1 MSDDFDLGSVLGTFL
16 DEARELLIQMET
28 ILLGMETGD
37 GDADPE
43 EINALFR
50 AAHTVKGSAGLFGLD
65 DVVAFGHRVE
75 SVLDQVRDGEL
86 TLTPERV
93 GLLIRC
99 TDHLGQLVN
108 CTAESR
114 DPDEM
119 LIAQGNELAAA
130 LQADGPIAASS
141 SPPPESPAGPGSQM
155 VEHEVRRGEST
166 VLAATGSAVE
176 SAIEAWTRRSDRDGW
191 HLSLRFSEETFR
203 NGMDPLSFIR
213 YLQSLGQLV
222 RVETLPDRIPETDFD
237 PESCYLGFE
246 IHFHG
251 EVTKQALEDVFEFVR
266 DDCQI
271 RILPTASKVEEFLSL
286 IRSLPEDDLR
296 LGEILVKVGTLTERE
311 LHDALAA
318 QAQAEQPDPLGRI
331 LVESGAVQPPVVEA
345 ALAKQVKAKEVKAR
359 ETRSV
364 RVQADK
370 LDSLIDLVG
379 ELVIAS
385 SAARTLGAVNPDSA
399 QHQAALE
406 VGRLVELIREG
417 TLRLRMVEIGETF
430 SRFHRIVRDTARELG
445 KEVALEVDGGETEL
459 DRTMV
464 EKIADPLTHMVR
476 NAIDHGIE
484 MPDLRLASSK
494 SEKGTIRLAAFHDSG
509 SVVIE
514 VSDDGAGLDPER
526 IRNKALSRGL
536 IGEDDVL
543 STRDLYQLIFEPG
556 FSTAE
561 QVSNLSGRGVG
572 MDVVKKTV
580 EGLRGSIDID
590 SVPGGGTSVRLRLP
604 LTLAIIDGFLL
615 GVGESKFVL
624 PLDLVVECID
634 LQRVEER
641 AAQGTYVR
649 VRGEVIPYLRIADF
663 FGLQARGHG
672 RESLV
677 VVQGSGRRFGLVVD
691 ELLGE
696 LQTVIKPLGGL
707 FEHLKGISGSTILGS
722 GELALIID
730 VAGLSQLAAQRDER
744 AGPRRE
750 QAAGGET
757 VRG

>member
-16 DEARELLIQMET
+16 DEARELLMQMET
-28 ILLGMETGD
+28 ILLGMESG
-37 GDADPE
+37 GGEADPE

-86 TLTPERV
+86 ALTPDRV

-108 CTAESR
+108 CTAEAR
-114 DPDEM
+114 DPDEA
-119 LIAQGNELAAA
+119 LIAQGDELAAA
-130 LQADGPIAASS
+130 LQGGGAPAADPAPKPETTAK
-141 SPPPESPAGPGSQM
+141 PESQAGGRS
-155 VEHEVRRGEST
+155 EST
-166 VLAATGSAVE
+166 VLAATGTAVE
-176 SAIEAWTRRSDRDGW
+176 SAIESWTRRSERDGW

-246 IHFHG
+246 IHFLG

-266 DDCQI
+266 EDCQI

-311 LHDALAA
+311 LQEALAA
-318 QAQAEQPDPLGRI
+318 QAQSESPDPLGRI
-331 LVESGAVQPPVVEA
+331 LVESGTVQPPVVEA

-399 QHQAALE
+399 QHQASLE

-430 SRFHRIVRDTARELG
+430 ARFHRIVRDTARELG
-445 KEVALEVDGGETEL
+445 KEVALEVEGGDTEL

-484 MPDLRLASSK
+484 MPELRLARGK
-494 SEKGTIRLAAFHDSG
+494 TEKGTIRLAAFHDSG
-509 SVVIE
+509 NVVIE
-514 VSDDGAGLDPER
+514 VGDDGAGLDPER

-536 IGEDDVL
+536 IGEDDTL
-543 STRDLYQLIFEPG
+543 SPRDLYQLIFEPG

-641 AAQGTYVR
+641 SAQGTYVR

-663 FGLQARGHG
+663 FGLKARGHG

-722 GELALIID
+722 GELALIFD

-750 QAAGGET
+750 PAAGGET